1 MSEFKVNAKVEE
13 LDNVN
18 DFIDEK
24 LSGLDV
30 DLKIKTQIAIAVE
43 EIFVNIS
50 NYSYEKSDGD
60 VIIDVEVNEETL
72 DLEISF
78 IDEGIKFDPLNA
90 ENPDT
95 TLTADERNIGGL
107 GIFMVKKLVDEVS
120 YRYQD
125 NKNILTLKKS
135 LKIE

>member
-30 DLKIKTQIAIAVE
+30 DSKIKTQIAIAVE

-95 TLTADERNIGGL
+95 TLTVDERNIGGL